1 MQKYY
6 FVFDKGFSV
15 KINSEKFKIL
25 TFVTNL
31 NLNHM
36 KKVFLIVML
45 IGYSILSV
53 AQTNNFVIFKA
64 EIANKNGDFISI
76 RDNKKVYKKIQVNK
90 DGFFKDTLNVK
101 DGFYQMYDG
110 MEFTNLYLKNGYDL
124 NLKMDAQKFDES
136 IVYSGVGAN
145 ENNFL
150 AQATI
155 EESKIDYD
163 KIVASNEAKF
173 NALVEAKCK
182 ADLLKLESGKLDP
195 NFVTLQKMQ
204 IENTKKEMKQY
215 YAEAQKKSLLNNTVS
230 APFDYLNFKGG
241 NTKLSDFKGKYVYI
255 DVWATWCGPC
265 RAEIPSLKKVE
276 EKYEGKNIA
285 FVSISVDV
293 QKDFEKWKKFVAEKQ
308 LGGVQLFA
316 DKDWNSD
323 FMKSY
328 SINSIPRFILIDPTG
343 KVVSADASRP
353 SNPKLAE
360 QLDALLK

>member
-1 MQKYY
+1 
-6 FVFDKGFSV
+6 
-15 KINSEKFKIL
+15 
-25 TFVTNL
+25 
-31 NLNHM
+31 M
-36 KKVFLIVML
+36 KKIFLIGML
-45 IGYSILSV
+45 FGYSILAV

-64 EIANKNGDFISI
+64 EIANKNNDFISI
-76 RDNKKVYKKIQVNK
+76 RDNKKEYKKMQVNK

-101 DGFYQMYDG
+101 EGFYQMYDG
-110 MEFTNLYLKNGYDL
+110 VEVTSMYLKNGYDL
-124 NLKMDAQKFDES
+124 YLKMDAKKFDES
-136 IVYSGVGAN
+136 IIYSGIGAN

-155 EESKIDYD
+155 EESKVDYD
-163 KIVASNEAKF
+163 KIFALKESEFNTKVDEISNA
-173 NALVEAKCK
+173 NLA
-182 ADLLKLESGKLDP
+182 KLESSNLDP
-195 NFVTLQKMQ
+195 AFIELQKKN
-204 IENTKKEMKQY
+204 IEGNKIGMKQY
-215 YAEAQKKSLLNNTVS
+215 YGEAQKKQLLNNTMS

-265 RAEIPSLKKVE
+265 RAEIPFLKKTE

>member
-1 MQKYY
+1 
-6 FVFDKGFSV
+6 
-15 KINSEKFKIL
+15 
-25 TFVTNL
+25 
-31 NLNHM
+31 M
-36 KKVFLIVML
+36 KKIFLIGML
-45 IGYSILSV
+45 FGYSILAV

-64 EIANKNGDFISI
+64 EIANKNNDFISI
-76 RDNKKVYKKIQVNK
+76 RDNKKEYKKMQVNK

-101 DGFYQMYDG
+101 EGFYQMYDG
-110 MEFTNLYLKNGYDL
+110 VEVTSMYLKNGYDL
-124 NLKMDAQKFDES
+124 YLKMDAKKFDES
-136 IVYSGVGAN
+136 IIYSGIGAN

-155 EESKIDYD
+155 EESKVDYD
-163 KIVASNEAKF
+163 KIFALKETEFNTKVDEISNA
-173 NALVEAKCK
+173 NLA
-182 ADLLKLESGKLDP
+182 KLESSNLDP
-195 NFVTLQKMQ
+195 AFIELQKKN
-204 IENTKKEMKQY
+204 IEGNKIGMKQY
-215 YAEAQKKSLLNNTVS
+215 YGEAQKKQLLNNTMS

-265 RAEIPSLKKVE
+265 RAEIPFLKKTE

-293 QKDFEKWKKFVAEKQ
+293 QKDFDKWKKFVAEKQ

-328 SINSIPRFILIDPTG
+328 SINSIPRFILIDPSG
-343 KVVSADASRP
+343 KVVSADAARP
-353 SNPKLAE
+353 SDSKLLE

>member
-1 MQKYY
+1 MKNI
-6 FVFDKGFSV
+6 F
-15 KINSEKFKIL
+15 L
-25 TFVTNL
+25 TG
-31 NLNHM
+31 
-36 KKVFLIVML
+36 ML
-45 IGYSILSV
+45 FGYSILAV

-64 EIANKNGDFISI
+64 EIANKNTDFISL
-76 RDNKKVYKKIQVNK
+76 RDNKKEYKKMQVNK

-101 DGFYQMYDG
+101 EGFYQMYDG
-110 MEFTNLYLKNGYDL
+110 VEVTNLYLKNGYDL
-124 NLKMDAQKFDES
+124 NLKMDAKKFDES
-136 IVYSGVGAN
+136 IIYSGIGAN

-155 EESKIDYD
+155 EESKVDYD
-163 KIVASNEAKF
+163 KIFALKESEFNTKVDEISNA
-173 NALVEAKCK
+173 NLA
-182 ADLLKLESGKLDP
+182 KLESSNLDP
-195 NFVTLQKMQ
+195 AFIELQKKN
-204 IENTKKEMKQY
+204 IEGNKIGMKQY
-215 YAEAQKKSLLNNTVS
+215 YGEAQKKQLLNNTVS

-265 RAEIPSLKKVE
+265 RAEIPFLKKTE

-293 QKDFEKWKKFVAEKQ
+293 QKDFDKWKKFVAEKQ

-328 SINSIPRFILIDPTG
+328 SINSIPRFILIDPSG
-343 KVVSADASRP
+343 KIVSADAARP
-353 SNPKLAE
+353 SSPKLLE

>member
-1 MQKYY
+1 
-6 FVFDKGFSV
+6 
-15 KINSEKFKIL
+15 
-25 TFVTNL
+25 
-31 NLNHM
+31 M
-36 KKVFLIVML
+36 KKVFSIAIIL
-45 IGYSILSV
+45 GFSILSV

-90 DGFFKDTLNVK
+90 DGFFRDTLNVK

-110 MEFTNLYLKNGYDL
+110 VEYTDLYLKNGYDL
-124 NLKMDAQKFDES
+124 NLKMDAKKFDES

-145 ENNFL
+145 ENNYL

-155 EESKIDYD
+155 EESKEDYD
-163 KIVASNEAKF
+163 KILASKEADF
-173 NALVEAKCK
+173 NLLTEEKSK
-182 ADLLKLESGKLDP
+182 ADLLKLESSNLDP
-195 NFVTLQKMQ
+195 AFIALQKKK
-204 IENTKKEMKQY
+204 IEGAKMGLIKY
-215 YAEAQKKSLLNNTVS
+215 YAEAQKKLQLNNSIS

-265 RAEIPSLKKVE
+265 RAEIPFLKKTE

-293 QKDFEKWKKFVAEKQ
+293 QKDFEKWKKFVDEKQ

-316 DKDWNSD
+316 DQDWNSD
-323 FMKSY
+323 FMKSF

-343 KVVSADASRP
+343 KIVSADAARP
-353 SNPKLAE
+353 SSPKLQE

>member
-1 MQKYY
+1 
-6 FVFDKGFSV
+6 
-15 KINSEKFKIL
+15 
-25 TFVTNL
+25 
-31 NLNHM
+31 M
-36 KKVFLIVML
+36 KKVVLIAIIL
-45 IGYSILSV
+45 GFSILSL
-53 AQTNNFVIFKA
+53 AQTNNFVSFKA

-76 RDNKKVYKKIQVNK
+76 RDNKKEFKKIQVNK

-110 MEFTNLYLKNGYDL
+110 VEYTDLYLKNGYDL
-124 NLKMDAQKFDES
+124 TLKMDAQKFDES
-136 IVYSGVGAN
+136 IVYSGVGAK
-145 ENNFL
+145 ENNYL
-150 AQATI
+150 AQATV
-155 EESKIDYD
+155 EESKEDYD
-163 KIVASNEAKF
+163 KILASNEADF
-173 NALVEAKCK
+173 NKYVDEKCK
-182 ADLLKLESGKLDP
+182 SDLLKLESSNLDRA
-195 NFVTLQKMQ
+195 FIELQKMK
-204 IENTKKEMKQY
+204 IEATKVGIKQY
-215 YAEAQKKSLLNNTVS
+215 YTEAQKKQQLNNSVS
-230 APFDYLNFKGG
+230 APFDYFNFKGG
-241 NTKLSDFKGKYVYI
+241 KTKLSDFKGKYVYI

-343 KVVSADASRP
+343 KIVSADAARP
-353 SNPKLAE
+353 SNPSLQE

>member
-1 MQKYY
+1 
-6 FVFDKGFSV
+6 
-15 KINSEKFKIL
+15 
-25 TFVTNL
+25 
-31 NLNHM
+31 M
-36 KKVFLIVML
+36 KKVFLIGML
-45 IGYSILSV
+45 IGYSILNV

-64 EIANKNGDFISI
+64 EIANKNTDFISI

-101 DGFYQMYDG
+101 EGLYQMYDG
-110 MEFTNLYLKNGYDL
+110 VEVTSLYLKNGYDL
-124 NLKMDAQKFDES
+124 SLKMDAKKFDES
-136 IVYSGVGAN
+136 IVYTGVGAN

-155 EESKIDYD
+155 EDSKLDYD
-163 KIVASNEAKF
+163 KIFASKEAEF
-173 NALVEAKCK
+173 NVQVDEISK
-182 ADLLKLESGKLDP
+182 ANLAKLESSNLDP
-195 NFVTLQKMQ
+195 AFIELQKRN
-204 IENTKKEMKQY
+204 IEGNKMGMKQY
-215 YAEAQKKSLLNNTVS
+215 YSESQKKQQLNNSIS

-241 NTKLSDFKGKYVYI
+241 KTKLSDFKGKYVYI

-265 RAEIPSLKKVE
+265 RAEIPFLKKTE

-293 QKDFEKWKKFVAEKQ
+293 LKDQDKWRKFVTEKQ

-328 SINSIPRFILIDPTG
+328 SINSIPRFILIDPIG
-343 KVVSADASRP
+343 KIVSADAARP
-353 SNPKLAE
+353 SSPKLAE